1 MKKINLLLGGPTD
14 LWPDEMNN
22 MDIDGE
28 WIGVDRGNLWLI
40 EKGKDPVIA
49 IGDFDSMSSDE
60 QKIVSSHVIDI
71 RTFDPHKDYTDTQ
84 LALTI
89 ADQELNADIINIYG
103 ATGGRIDHFISN
115 FLMATEPK
123 YKSIVPKLRIIDKQ
137 NTITYYTPGDGKVIK
152 EANKHYLA
160 FIPLNK
166 MNLSIYDAEYTLDN
180 HFVPRAFAYS
190 SNQFVTDECNFW
202 FDEGILCVIQSK
214 DEK

>member
-1 MKKINLLLGGPTD
+1 MKTINLLLGGPTD
-14 LWPDEMNN
+14 LWPDEMNS
-22 MDIDGE
+22 MEIDGE

-40 EKGKDPVIA
+40 EKGKTPIIA

-60 QKIVSSHVIDI
+60 QKIVSSHVSDI

-123 YKSIVPKLRIIDKQ
+123 YKSIVHKIRIIDKQ
-137 NTITYYTPGDGKVIK
+137 NTITYYTPGDGKVVK
-152 EANKHYLA
+152 EDNKHYLA
-160 FIPLNK
+160 FIPLNQ

-180 HFVPRAFAYS
+180 HFVPRSFAYS
-190 SNQFVTDECNFW
+190 SNQFVTNECNFW

-214 DEK
+214 DQK